1 MSMRYLYQ
9 IRFAGLVISESV
21 SAKIICLITKFK
33 MADVRHIGNL
43 KNHHNSAAIGD
54 IATKIGMLID
64 MKLLKLFSRHE

>member
-1 MSMRYLYQ
+1 
-9 IRFAGLVISESV
+9 
-21 SAKIICLITKFK
+21 

-64 MKLLKLFSRHE
+64 MKLLKLFSRHEWVSQNPRWRTAAIL